1 MHHLLTVAKASA
13 RPATLFS
20 YPSQTSCFDFLLLG
34 FCYLLLSAA
43 SFPCNSCSLVVVVW
57 FLLFVVLLFLLMLL
71 AKLSRYRTHLIA
83 FCKCYQLRWISPHTS
98 SWQSLPLISRVCIV
112 QQHFTS
118 AQFLLL
124 LWQVV
129 YAHHLLLCLHLV
141 FDILK
146 DRLHYLHQLLH
157 SERQW
162 ADCFSYKVLS
172 LHSLCIHL
180 GLLSWSLVMCI
191 TFWVL

>member
-1 MHHLLTVAKASA
+1 
-13 RPATLFS
+13 
-20 YPSQTSCFDFLLLG
+20 
-34 FCYLLLSAA
+34 
-43 SFPCNSCSLVVVVW
+43 
-57 FLLFVVLLFLLMLL
+57 MLL
-71 AKLSRYRTHLIA
+71 AKLLRYRTRLTA
-83 FCKCYQLRWISPHTS
+83 FCSWYQYRYIFLRTS

-129 YAHHLLLCLHLV
+129 YAHHLLLCLHLI

-157 SERQW
+157 SERQ
-162 ADCFSYKVLS
+162 
-172 LHSLCIHL
+172 
-180 GLLSWSLVMCI
+180 
-191 TFWVL
+191 